1 MAMMKVRMLSTI
13 GTKAMIE
20 EYNNVKNAGKGHKFD
35 SAKILT
41 NSDNLDDFLEGRM
54 MIESLSSGKTRAI
67 LAKTI
72 FDAFNSIGEKVSDHI
87 DNSNLWNWFMVQ
99 YGPMHHFS
107 LEGDKLTAMEK
118 YVHQGDGY
126 RHHLANIA
134 WVQETIERCGYGK
147 LLLTASLKKG
157 KETSSHEQQMKFGE
171 AQEQVTQGHI
181 MRSDACFQLVERMF
195 YDEEKKYWKPGIA
208 SNERPDSL
216 RKLKK
221 FLYRL
226 DTVYDVYSMTYD
238 ELLTHVIA
246 DGRFNKRLVRD
257 EERWT

>member
-1 MAMMKVRMLSTI
+1 MAFIKVQVLTEA

-20 EYNNVKNAGKGHKFD
+20 EYNGVKNAGEGHKFN
-35 SAKILT
+35 SANILA
-41 NSDNLDDFLEGRM
+41 NPNYLDTFLEGKM
-54 MIESLSSGKTRAI
+54 EIVSLSSGASRAV

-72 FDAFNSIGEKVSDHI
+72 FDAFNNVGESVSDHI
-87 DNSNLWNWFMVQ
+87 DNPGLWNWFMVQ
-99 YGPMHHFS
+99 YGPVHHFS
-107 LEGDKLTAMEK
+107 LEGHKLTAIEK

-147 LLLTASLKKG
+147 LLLTPARKKNKEASK
-157 KETSSHEQQMKFGE
+157 HEQEMKFGE

-181 MRSDACFQLVERMF
+181 MRSDACFQLVEHMF
-195 YDEEKKYWKPGIA
+195 YDEVEKYWKPGIA
-208 SNERPDSL
+208 SNSRPDSL

-226 DTVYDVYSMTYD
+226 DTVYDVYSMSYE
-238 ELLTHVIA
+238 ELLIHVIT
-246 DGRFNKRLVRD
+246 DGRFNKRLLD
-257 EERWT
+257 